1 MKTWKKIVGLT
12 AVIGVA
18 LGVLAFFAK
27 KKSMEDDLSDEFDD
41 AFDDFDEEISDE
53 TNEDDAAD
61 RTYVAID
68 IETQEADDTKKDDAK
83 TDKQ

>member
-1 MKTWKKIVGLT
+1 MKTWKKIVALT

-27 KKSMEDDLSDEFDD
+27 KKSMEDDLCDEFDD
-41 AFDDFDEEISDE
+41 AFDEFDDDIADIES
-53 TNEDDAAD
+53 EDDNSD

-68 IETQEADDTKKDDAK
+68 IETPETEIKE
-83 TDKQ
+83 DKEHI